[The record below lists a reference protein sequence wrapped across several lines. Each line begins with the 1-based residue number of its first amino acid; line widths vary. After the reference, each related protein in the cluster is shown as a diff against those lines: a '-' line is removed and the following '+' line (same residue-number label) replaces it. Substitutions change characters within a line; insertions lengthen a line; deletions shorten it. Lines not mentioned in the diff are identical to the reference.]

1 MVAMRPGGVDGQT
14 TGYRLAVA
22 PNVLL
27 VVMDTAR
34 ADGFEPYGAVAGS
47 TPAVAELARRGM
59 AAPRVHAT
67 ANWTLPS
74 HASLFSGRLPRALGI
89 GGGATLAQVLT
100 ANQHLLLAPVL
111 RDEGWHT
118 IAITANPFVSP
129 GHGFGLGIDRFFEV
143 RSARRPLKDAGS
155 ARARWLLDGA
165 LADVDDGLTA
175 VEDTFDRAVA
185 EAPGDR
191 PWFAFVNLMECHS
204 PYLPPRPWNDLGP
217 LERLRAVEDVRRYQ
231 SHSAD
236 VGAATGGTV
245 VPPASLHR
253 MRHLYGTAISMMDA
267 WVGRVVER
275 LSDRGR
281 LDDTVVIVTSD
292 HGENLGE
299 EGRLGH
305 TLSVDERLLRVPM
318 VAAGGGVDLDGV
330 VSIAD
335 VPRVIAEA
343 VGLSRHPWSRPA
355 SPEGFAVA
363 QNDGYRAVHPAFG
376 EMFQREWNLSEEA
389 VAQLDQP
396 MRAAID
402 ARFKLVRTGSMQR
415 LHDLAEDPLE
425 RLDVAGQ
432 HPDELARLAAV
443 LDHTDADVGAVSAQ
457 TSPTSSSAPSGAED
471 LVDRLRLL
479 GYV

>member
-1 MVAMRPGGVDGQT
+1 MV
-14 TGYRLAVA
+14 

-34 ADGFEPYGAVAGS
+34 ADGFEPYGAAPGS
-47 TPAVAELARRGM
+47 TPAVAALAQRGM

-89 GGGATLAQVLT
+89 GGGATLAQVLA
-100 ANQHLLLAPVL
+100 ANEHLLLAPVL

-129 GHGFGLGIDRFFEV
+129 GHGFGLGVDRFFEI
-143 RSARRPLKDAGS
+143 RSARRPLRDAGS
-155 ARARWLLDGA
+155 ALARWMLDGA

-175 VEDTFDRAVA
+175 VEDTFDRAIA
-185 EAPGDR
+185 EAPSDR

-204 PYLPPRPWNDLGP
+204 PYLPPRPWNDLG
-217 LERLRAVEDVRRYQ
+217 LVDRLRAVDDVRRYQ
-231 SHSAD
+231 SHSAV

-245 VPPASLHR
+245 VPPSSLHR
-253 MRHLYGTAISMMDA
+253 MRHLYGSAISMMDA

-275 LSDRGR
+275 LSDRGA
-281 LDDTVVIVTSD
+281 LDDTVVVVTSD

-299 EGRLGH
+299 EGLLGH

-318 VAAGGGVDLDGV
+318 VAAGAGVDLDGV

-335 VPRVIAEA
+335 VPRVIAES
-343 VGLSRHPWSRPA
+343 VGLDRHPWSRPA

-376 EMFQREWNLSEEA
+376 DMFQREWKLSAEA
-389 VAQLDQP
+389 VEQLDRP
-396 MRAAID
+396 MRAAIGS
-402 ARFKLVRTGSMQR
+402 RYKLVRTGPAQR
-415 LHDLAEDPLE
+415 LHDLVEDPFE
-425 RLDVAGQ
+425 RVDVAAE
-432 HPDELARLAAV
+432 HPDELTRLAEV
-443 LDHTDADVGAVSAQ
+443 LDRTDADLRFVSPSAGAA
-457 TSPTSSSAPSGAED
+457 APAASGHDAPGD